1 MNCVKCGN
9 ELKTDDKF
17 CENCGEQVSNKNNNI
32 KGNNN
37 KIVIILIVIIA
48 IILLCIVGMLVF
60 ANNKKDS
67 SKYIGYW
74 KCKGYSWDNNS
85 VATNYIIS
93 LKLNNDGSFVMEN
106 LESNKGYIKGDFKAS
121 SVDKKETYRIDLKA
135 KSSNISGYE
144 NISNKTTSYEMNFQS
159 DNNVILTNYASYNVY
174 YCDKM

>member
-32 KGNNN
+32 KGN
-37 KIVIILIVIIA
+37 
-48 IILLCIVGMLVF
+48 
-60 ANNKKDS
+60 NNKKDS

-121 SVDKKETYRIDLKA
+121 SVDKKETYRKY
-135 KSSNISGYE
+135 K
-144 NISNKTTSYEMNFQS
+144 
-159 DNNVILTNYASYNVY
+159 
-174 YCDKM
+174 